1 MQGSHSSNEENSSL
15 LRHYA
20 MLTVNS
26 YDFQR
31 SMPPPS
37 TGSCN
42 PLANST
48 KCETPWTEPAC
59 SSEIS
64 VTIYQSTW
72 HNISEGL
79 KLKKD

>member
-1 MQGSHSSNEENSSL
+1 MQGSHSSNEEDSSL

-26 YDFQR
+26 YDIQR

-37 TGSCN
+37 MGSCN
-42 PLANST
+42 PLANSA
-48 KCETPWTEPAC
+48 KCETPWIDPAC
-59 SSEIS
+59 SSETS